1 MELNEEKEKINFY
14 SSKEQENDI
23 VPLRAKDI
31 KDKVTDKIQKNKKNQ
46 TKIFIIS
53 ISVIFLLLFFIFIIV
68 FTKPKSKLDKNNEYE
83 KKNLQKGKSN
93 NTKIIIEEKTNV
105 AFIYPALTANGISRF
120 MIVTGEYLLKTGKYN
135 IYFFTKPKTKDEISY
150 NQTIKRFD
158 IYNNLALIK
167 KVCKEEK
174 IDFIIVNNLFA
185 QKLIKWY
192 KSLGV
197 KVIGI
202 YHGVFMSPMY
212 YNLTTSYH
220 SLKITETLDAFIQ
233 ISADDYYFYKNLGFT
248 RNIFIPKLYTFEPSQ
263 TPSSKLSA
271 NSILMIGSLSYNING
286 LTYAIKAMQL
296 IVKAIP
302 SAKLYLISSDLSKK
316 KLNEQLKKFKLNKN
330 VIHVPFTQN
339 IQKFFLNSSVLIYP
353 SATSAFPMIVNEAKA
368 YGLPCVTFDITYSLP
383 FQRGVIKVK
392 HYDYKGLAKEVIKL
406 LKNYDYRIKMGKEA
420 KLSLNI
426 FTNEGIV
433 NLWGRLFSS
442 LKGGEKEFQKF
453 RKEIMDTYYDKEIAE
468 INMKKQFGYLIKMN
482 KLLKC
487 HSFKNL
493 TNLNYLNNIQVCK
506 NVSRRL

>member
-1 MELNEEKEKINFY
+1 MELNEEKEKINFD

-23 VPLRAKDI
+23 VPLKTKDI
-31 KDKVTDKIQKNKKNQ
+31 KDIVGGKIQKNKKNK

-53 ISVIFLLLFFIFIIV
+53 ILVIFLLLLFIFIIV
-68 FTKPKSKLDKNNEYE
+68 FTKSNSNKSNEFE
-83 KKNLQKGKSN
+83 KKNLQKVESN
-93 NTKIIIEEKTNV
+93 NTKIISEEKTNV

-158 IYNNLALIK
+158 IYNNLTLIK

-174 IDFIIVNNLFA
+174 IDFLIVNNLFA

-212 YNLTTSYH
+212 YNVTTSYH

-248 RNIFIPKLYTFEPSQ
+248 RNIFIPKLYTFEPSE
-263 TPSSKLSA
+263 TPSSKLTT
-271 NSILMIGSLSYNING
+271 NSILMIGRLSNNISG
-286 LTYAIKAMQL
+286 LIYAIKAMQ
-296 IVKAIP
+296 IIIKAIP
-302 SAKLYLISSDLSKK
+302 DAKLYLISSDLSKK
-316 KLNEQLKKFKLNKN
+316 KLNDQLKQYKLKKN
-330 VIHVPFTQN
+330 VIHVPFTNN

-353 SATSAFPMIVNEAKA
+353 SVTSAFPMIVNEAKA

-406 LKNYDYRIKMGKEA
+406 LKDYSYRIKMGKEA

-433 NLWGRLFSS
+433 NLWGKLFSS

-468 INMKKQFGYLIKMN
+468 INMKKQFGYLQKMN

-487 HSFKNL
+487 HSFNNF
-493 TNLNYLNNIQVCK
+493 TNLNYLNNIKVCK
-506 NVSRRL
+506 N